1 MEKNDTEE
9 SNFYRWVLK
18 EQYEYIF
25 DDELLELLEF
35 FNNYEQINKYKN
47 YKHYGRK
54 LIKYERD
61 W

>member
-1 MEKNDTEE
+1 MGEE
-9 SNFYRWVLK
+9 EDNRFFRKILK
-18 EQYEYIF
+18 EEYESIF
-25 DDELLELLEF
+25 DDEVLELLEF

-54 LIKYERD
+54 LIKYERE